1 MAIVATTESKKRVL
15 TPEGNH
21 IARCV
26 QMIHLGT
33 SEHTFEKDTKTLNK
47 VRLVW
52 EIPGETYTYKKDD
65 EEIEACFMIG
75 KDYTLS
81 MHSKASLRKDLKSWR
96 GKDFTEEE
104 AKAFDVTKLLGVG
117 CMLNVLHKTSG
128 ENTYANISSIATLP
142 KGMKAPEQV
151 NPSFEFNFEDK
162 FSEFDNLPEWLQDK
176 VKLSDEYLAKG
187 VTETDT
193 NDTDENG
200 DPLPF

>member
-1 MAIVATTESKKRVL
+1 MAIIAKSESKKRVL

-33 SEHTFEKDTKTLNK
+33 SEHTFEKDTKILNK

-52 EIPGETYTYKKDD
+52 EIPGETYTYTKDD
-65 EEIEACFMIG
+65 EEIETCFMIG

-81 MHSKASLRKDLKSWR
+81 MHSKSSLRKDLKSWR
-96 GKDFTEEE
+96 GKDFTDEE
-104 AKAFDVTKLLGVG
+104 AKAFDITKLLGVG

-142 KGMKAPEQV
+142 KGMKAPAQV
-151 NPSFEFNFEDK
+151 NDTFEFNFTDK
-162 FSEFDNLPEWLQDK
+162 FEEFTNLPEWLQNK
-176 VKLSDEYLAKG
+176 VVESDEYKAMNLEE
-187 VTETDT
+187 TETD
-193 NDTDENG
+193 DEEEDEN
-200 DPLPF
+200 PF

>member
-1 MAIVATTESKKRVL
+1 MAIIAKSESAKREI

-33 SEHTFEKDTKTLNK
+33 SEQTFEKEVKVLNK

-52 EIPGETYTYKKDD
+52 EIPGETYTYTKDD
-65 EEIEACFMIG
+65 EEIEACFLIG

-81 MHSKASLRKDLKSWR
+81 MHSKSALRKDLKSWR
-96 GKDFTEEE
+96 GKDFTDDE
-104 AKAFDVTKLLGVG
+104 AKAFDITKLLGVG
-117 CMLNVLHKTSG
+117 CMLNVIHKTTG

-151 NPSFEFNFEDK
+151 NETLEFNFDDK
-162 FSEFDNLPEWLQDK
+162 FEVFEKLPEWLQEKIK
-176 VKLSDEYLAKG
+176 VSEEFAAKG
-187 VTETDT
+187 VILSTSKK
-193 NDTDENG
+193 DEEE
-200 DPLPF
+200 DDLPF